1 MNLDGVAPGTRLVT
15 TSGDI
20 AELIEV
26 AANGEARVRYVE
38 VLGGAEAVVGSEA
51 SISNDDIATFD
62 GDRFI
67 GPPRT
72 SSSGA

>member
-26 AANGEARVRYVE
+26 AANGEARVRSVE
-38 VLGGAEAVVGSEA
+38 VRGGAEAVVGSEA

>member
-62 GDRFI
+62 GDRFT

>member
-26 AANGEARVRYVE
+26 AANGEAHVRYVE